1 MPPKRRSSGVA
12 GGSVPAEDAGDLP
25 LENVGDLP
33 ELPSPASR
41 NRTRRVEDQVT
52 ADQDENPV
60 KESPTNISPV
70 VDRKRKRVD
79 DVASSSTP
87 KTDNEI
93 EDAVNIMLHLTIRR
107 LRYCSFWIIK

>member
-1 MPPKRRSSGVA
+1 MPPRRSSGVA
-12 GGSVPAEDAGDLP
+12 GGFVPVEDAR
-25 LENVGDLP
+25 DLP
-33 ELPSPASR
+33 EVPSTASR
-41 NRTRRVEDQVT
+41 NRTRRVEVGRITNVAD

-60 KESPTNISPV
+60 KESSV

-93 EDAVNIMLHLTIRR
+93 EDAVNVAFDRNKDGLLKLLEDRI
-107 LRYCSFWIIK
+107 